1 MTWGNTC
8 NDRVATLADD
18 RGIFS
23 QLTKSFAAPACR
35 KQAFKDKS
43 LHVSQQKSPNESI
56 LYHNTYKLKSA
67 KFLNSLHTTFTLAKP
82 ILVLKFGTASITTSG
97 GELDEIVI
105 EDIARQVAMI
115 HKDYNL
121 VIVSSGAVA
130 AGKRFLKNYT
140 ATLNEKK
147 AAASIGNPLLLNTYA
162 KYFSAYG
169 IAIAQSLC
177 ERHHFSNRDQFLQL
191 KRTYEELWKSN
202 IIPIANENDVVSNLE
217 LKFSD
222 NDELATLI
230 AVGFGA
236 SQVLFSTS
244 VPGVLDS
251 EGKVIP
257 ELDTTDKKV
266 LQLAN
271 KEKSSSG
278 LGGMTSKLNFARL
291 ANQMGIRVVIFGI
304 RSENGIMNA
313 LEGKTGT
320 LCHPQ
325 TTNLPARK
333 KWLASGSLVRGRIQ
347 VDAGASKALQKRHS
361 LLAVGISNVI
371 SPFENGEIIEILD
384 EENNVIAVAES
395 KIDSVVLTNGSSLKN
410 LEVAH
415 ADHIVLL

>member
-1 MTWGNTC
+1 M
-8 NDRVATLADD
+8 
-18 RGIFS
+18 
-23 QLTKSFAAPACR
+23 
-35 KQAFKDKS
+35 
-43 LHVSQQKSPNESI
+43 
-56 LYHNTYKLKSA
+56 
-67 KFLNSLHTTFTLAKP
+67 AKP

-115 HKDYNL
+115 HMDYNL

-130 AGKRFLKNYT
+130 AGKRFLKDYS

-169 IAIAQSLC
+169 ISIAQSLC

-251 EGKVIP
+251 RGKVIT

-320 LCHPQ
+320 LCHPHES
-325 TTNLPARK
+325 NLPARK

-347 VDAGASKALQKRHS
+347 VDPGASKALQKRHS
-361 LLAVGISNVI
+361 LLAVGISNVL

-395 KIDSVVLTNGSSLKN
+395 KIDSSILTNGSSLKN

>member
-1 MTWGNTC
+1 M
-8 NDRVATLADD
+8 
-18 RGIFS
+18 
-23 QLTKSFAAPACR
+23 
-35 KQAFKDKS
+35 
-43 LHVSQQKSPNESI
+43 
-56 LYHNTYKLKSA
+56 
-67 KFLNSLHTTFTLAKP
+67 AKP
-82 ILVLKFGTASITTSG
+82 ILVLKFGTASITTPK
-97 GELDEIVI
+97 GELDELVI
-105 EDIARQVAMI
+105 QDIARQVALI
-115 HKDYNL
+115 HDSYNL

-130 AGKRFLKNYT
+130 AGKRFLKNYG

-169 IAIAQSLC
+169 ISIAQSLC

-271 KEKSSSG
+271 KEKSASG

-313 LEGKTGT
+313 LDGKTGT

-325 TTNLPARK
+325 ESNLPARK
-333 KWLASGSLVRGRIQ
+333 KWLASGSLVRGRIH
-347 VDAGASKALQKRHS
+347 VDAGAVKALLNRHS
-361 LLAVGISNVI
+361 LLAVGISNVM

-384 EENNVIAVAES
+384 EENNVIAVAEA
-395 KIDSVVLTNGSSLKN
+395 KIDSSVLKSGASLKN